1 MSGDNL
7 GDHDRRRMAHAD
19 EDVTTLVKF
28 VGNLLQGGVT
38 LLAPAVRQTSAPSV
52 SPAVPEVPVEQIVLE
67 PLRVLQPRVV
77 RGAQRLLSRSFIVLA
92 LTIGVLL
99 LPTPPGLSPEGHR
112 ALAAF
117 VFTGSILALE
127 PVSLPIAALMVPA
140 AEVLLGVATIGQA
153 LEPFSRPTVF
163 LVLASLFLAEALRK
177 HGLTRRLALSTMVFS
192 GGGTLQVLLG
202 IMGVAAFFSMWVE
215 NTATAAVLIPVAMT
229 ISRQVPDPKKARG
242 FLILLVLGIAYS
254 ASLGGMVTIMGS
266 ASNAV
271 ASDFLSQIVPWTFV
285 DWMKYGLPAFLLI
298 FPVTWWLLHR
308 LVPVEVDRL
317 DVEPARADLKKQGPM
332 SPTEKIIA
340 RTMAVAIFFWVT
352 GPFIEKGLGLPPT
365 ILSSTMIAIL
375 TVGFLSARQVITW
388 EDVKGVS
395 WGIFFIIGAGLSLGE
410 TLTRTGTTD
419 WFAELIT
426 PLVVGPPI
434 LFSLL
439 FLVYLSALLTNL
451 LNNTTIAAVFV
462 PILISVAKT
471 DPSINAL
478 QLVMPVTLATT
489 FGYSLPSA
497 SGRMALVASTGIVG
511 RSEMMRYGLI
521 MTMVS
526 AGILGLFFYVL
537 TVLGL
542 I

>member
-1 MSGDNL
+1 MSGDQPGNA
-7 GDHDRRRMAHAD
+7 DRNSGYA
-19 EDVTTLVKF
+19 TTLAQF
-28 VGNLLQGGVT
+28 AAHLLEGG
-38 LLAPAVRQTSAPSV
+38 LAFLAPTIRQLPAAPGL
-52 SPAVPEVPVEQIVLE
+52 PEAPEIPVERLVSE

-99 LPTPPGLSPEGHR
+99 LPRPPGLSPEGHR

-117 VFTGSILALE
+117 VFTASILVLE

-140 AEVLLGVATIGQA
+140 AEVALGVANVA
-153 LEPFSRPTVF
+153 EAFEPFSRPTVF
-163 LVLASLFLAEALRK
+163 LILASLFLAEALRK
-177 HGLTRRLALSTMVFS
+177 HGLTRRLALGTMILS
-192 GGGTLQVLLG
+192 GGGVKQLLLG
-202 IMGVAAFFSMWVE
+202 LMAVAAFFSMWVE
-215 NTATAAVLIPVAMT
+215 NTATAAVLIPVALT

-242 FLILLVLGIAYS
+242 FLVLLVLGIAYS

-271 ASDFLSQIVPWTFV
+271 TSDFLSQIGTWTFV

-298 FPVTWWLLHR
+298 FPVTWWLLLR
-308 LVPVEVDRL
+308 LVPLEVERL
-317 DVEPARADLKKQGPM
+317 ELEPARDDLEKQGPM
-332 SPTEKIIA
+332 SHTEKLLA
-340 RTMAVAIFFWVT
+340 WTMVVAIFFWVT
-352 GPFIEKGLGLPPT
+352 GSYIETALGLPPT
-365 ILSSTMIAIL
+365 LLSAAMVAVL
-375 TVGFLSARQVITW
+375 AVGFLSARQVINW

-410 TLTRTGTTD
+410 TLVRNGVTD

-426 PLVVGPPI
+426 PLVIGPP
-434 LFSLL
+434 LL
-439 FLVYLSALLTNL
+439 VTLVILVYMSALLTNL

-462 PILISVAKT
+462 PVLIAIAGA
-471 DPSINAL
+471 DPSINAVQFVL
-478 QLVMPVTLATT
+478 PVALATT

-497 SGRMALVASTGIVG
+497 SGRMALVASTGIIG
-511 RSEMMRYGLI
+511 RTDMMRYGLI
-521 MTMVS
+521 MTAVS
-526 AGILGLFFYVL
+526 SAILAIFFYAL